1 MAKCSHVAIAIA
13 IAAALS
19 IGACAECSAES
30 IYLISDGGHAAR
42 IDSGVVVGASYVDAN
57 QNFTRIAVGNAT
69 ASSGLQVGVGNTT
82 GGVHVLNGGLTSQI
96 GFVDVNGAD
105 NDPVTGVAVG
115 SIGDQAYAI
124 AATHLFYNEGNVALA
139 NLRGRAY
146 IFNSTDVTSLS
157 QVGNGVS
164 ANPAAPN
171 IFFPNGT
178 PNTYVD
184 VAIGELETSAKG
196 NELVLGHHQL
206 NSDGSRVASAVQE
219 AGKVREVQT
228 LGGVNSV
235 KRDHTMNAFLTGI
248 ALGDV
253 RGPGENAT
261 PGGPDDFIMFGTD
274 NGAPQRTNRNS
285 WQAFSR
291 SEGAGGFPNFNFLN
305 FNAANQASAIVDGA
319 IGDVFGGA
327 FGTAPD
333 DPAAPDLRSDF
344 VSVGKELNSGGAGAS
359 PTGNGV
365 VEISNTFSGGCC
377 LQQIIV
383 PGEELTSV
391 VLADILDSDGV
402 LEIIAGGSLGNLHVF
417 RHSTPGDLTS
427 LFGTTP
433 AISLNV
439 LPVGLASGRVIELA
453 KEFRG
458 AVVPEPSTVCLVALL
473 GLIGVA
479 SSRRH
484 KQGQN

>member
-1 MAKCSHVAIAIA
+1 MAKCSHVAIAGA
-13 IAAALS
+13 IAAVIV
-19 IGACAECSAES
+19 IGACAVCSADS

-42 IDSGVVVGASYVDAN
+42 IDSGVVIGASYVDSN
-57 QNFTRIAVGNAT
+57 QDFTRIAVGNSG
-69 ASSGLQVGVGNTT
+69 ASSGLQVGVGDKT

-96 GFVDVNGAD
+96 GFVDVNGPA

-115 SIGDQAYAI
+115 SIGDKAYAI
-124 AATHLFYNEGNVALA
+124 AATHLFYDSGTVAVS
-139 NLRGRAY
+139 NLRGNAL
-146 IFNSTDVTSLS
+146 IFDSSNVASLAL
-157 QVGNGVS
+157 VGSPVS
-164 ANPAAPN
+164 ANPGAPN

-184 VAIGELETSAKG
+184 VAIGELETSAQG
-196 NELVLGHHQL
+196 NELILAHHQL
-206 NSDGSRVASAVQE
+206 NSDGSRVATAVQE
-219 AGKVREVQT
+219 AGKIREIQT
-228 LGGVNSV
+228 QGGVNTV
-235 KRDHTMNAFLTGI
+235 KRDHTMNAFVTGI

-253 RGPGENAT
+253 RDAGEHAT
-261 PGGPDDFIMFGTD
+261 PGGPDDFIQFGTD

-291 SEGAGGFPNFNFLN
+291 SPGAGGFPNFNFLN

-327 FGTAPD
+327 FGTPPD
-333 DPAAPDLRSDF
+333 DPTAPDLRNDF
-344 VSVGKELNSGGAGAS
+344 VSVGKELNSGAAGAT

-365 VEISNTFSGGCC
+365 IEISNTFSGGCC

-391 VLADILDSDGV
+391 VLADILDNDGV

-427 LFGTTP
+427 LFDTTP
-433 AISLNV
+433 AVSLNV

-453 KEFRG
+453 TEFRG
-458 AVVPEPSTVCLVALL
+458 AVVPEPSTACFVALL
-473 GLIGVA
+473 GLVTVA

-484 KQGQN
+484 KPGQY